1 MKILT
6 FEERDYTSLHA
17 FMQPLWLETYQ
28 SILPLEQIEY
38 LVQYYFAPDA
48 IENFRRLG
56 YEYFKLC
63 EDKQTV
69 GVLVFLERDGYVFM
83 DKLYLLP
90 SARGKGYPA
99 HAFAFMHTRKNTIR
113 LNVNQAN
120 ERAVRCYQKN
130 GFKIILREQIQL
142 GNGMVNHDYIMQ
154 KKV

>member
-1 MKILT
+1 MEILA
-6 FEERDYTSLHA
+6 FEEQDYTALRA
-17 FMQPLWLETYQ
+17 FMQPLWQETYQ
-28 SILPLEQIEY
+28 PILPLEQIDY
-38 LVQYYFAPDA
+38 LVEHYFAPEA
-48 IENFRRLG
+48 IEHFRKLG

-63 EDKQTV
+63 ENEQTV
-69 GVLVFLERDGYVFM
+69 GVLVFLERESYVFM

-90 SARGKGYPA
+90 SARGKDYPA
-99 HAFAFMHTRKNTIR
+99 QAFAFMHTRKDTIR

-130 GFKIILREQIQL
+130 GFEIILREQIQL